1 MKVRPDYLREWVLTF
16 PYAPYEYRANGAVRN
31 LSAFHEAFGV
41 CANDRLFRSATERV
55 TIW

>member
-1 MKVRPDYLREWVLTF
+1 MKVRPDCLREWVLTF

-31 LSAFHEAFGV
+31 LSAFHETFSV
-41 CANDRLFRSATERV
+41 TANDRLFRSATERV